1 MLEAFV
7 KIMGMAGLI
16 LLLMV
21 IYSGFGIIKI
31 GHIGQ
36 ELQGIAEDDIPLTE
50 AITDISEQVNL
61 SARELSSLLENPKQ
75 MVDQFKI

>member
-1 MLEAFV
+1 
-7 KIMGMAGLI
+7 MGMAGLI

-50 AITDISEQVNL
+50 ATTDISEQVNL